1 MKILIDIPKEFEVD
15 YNSDRFA
22 DFFQRCLANMGT
34 CCGNYE
40 QETAEMMEKAFAE
53 SRLYDLDKVVE
64 QLKALTG
71 EECTLHECGIR
82 SEHCKACIAKKA
94 IEIVKGGGADQELE
108 CKWKLEEEGNLYV
121 TECENRHI
129 VFDGTPEE
137 NGYRYCPYC
146 GKKIKEVD

>member
-94 IEIVKGGGADQELE
+94 IEIVKGGGVD
-108 CKWKLEEEGNLYV
+108 GN
-121 TECENRHI
+121 
-129 VFDGTPEE
+129 
-137 NGYRYCPYC
+137 
-146 GKKIKEVD
+146 